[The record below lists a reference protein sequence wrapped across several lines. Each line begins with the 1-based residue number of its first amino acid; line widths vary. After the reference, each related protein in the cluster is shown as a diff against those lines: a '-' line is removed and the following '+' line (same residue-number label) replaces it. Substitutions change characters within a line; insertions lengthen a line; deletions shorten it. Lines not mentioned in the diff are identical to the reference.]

1 MLHPLTRMLLRNQK
15 NKKRKKLLI
24 CAMTWIE
31 LEGIMLSE
39 KKLISEDDIHVL
51 FHLYK
56 IFL

>member
-1 MLHPLTRMLLRNQK
+1 MLLRNQK

-24 CAMTWIE
+24 RAMTWIE

-56 IFL
+56 TFL